1 MKAFVSLATAMGKGF
16 LRDKMALFF
25 ALLFP
30 LMFLVLFGGLF
41 SDQGV
46 PKSSVVQVGDVALLD
61 NAPKAAQEAYDDV
74 LDISRADDLDDAIS
88 DVREGDAQAVIT
100 QEGNTIHLD
109 YSAADQVRAGT
120 LQGVLQSI
128 VQSANV
134 HATGQP
140 PRFELT
146 TDQVEDD
153 SLTTVQYLTPGL
165 LGWAIAMGA
174 TFGAAANLVVWRRN
188 GMLRRLR
195 LAPIP
200 TSSIVCSRVAVS
212 IGIAA
217 VQTVIF
223 ILVASVFFGL
233 QMSGGAWLSIPLLV
247 CGTLAFMAIGLFAGS
262 ISKTEEGATGLAN
275 FIILPMAFL
284 SGSFFP
290 LDGAPGWLQALSQI
304 FPLKHLN
311 EGMLDVMVRGESA
324 DAIVLPCVILLAI
337 AAVLAGIS
345 AKLFRWDAN

>member
-1 MKAFVSLATAMGKGF
+1 MKAFASLAVAMGKGF

-25 ALLFP
+25 SILFP

-41 SDQGV
+41 GDQGV
-46 PKSSVVQVGDVALLD
+46 SKSSVVQVGEVALLD
-61 NAPKAAQEAYDDV
+61 EMPKAAQDSYEDV
-74 LDISRADDLDDAIS
+74 LDISKSDDLESAIA
-88 DVREGDAQAVIT
+88 DVRDGDADAVIT
-100 QEGNTIHLD
+100 QEGDTVHVD
-109 YSAADQVRAGT
+109 YTAADQVRAGT

-134 HATGQP
+134 HATGESP
-140 PRFELT
+140 AFSLET
-146 TDQVEDD
+146 EQVEDE
-153 SLTTVQYLTPGL
+153 SLSVVQYLTPGL

-174 TFGAAANLVVWRRN
+174 TFGAAANLVVWRKN

-212 IGIAA
+212 LGIAT

-223 ILVASVFFGL
+223 IVVATAFFDL
-233 QMSGGAWLSIPLLV
+233 QMSGTAWLSIPLLV
-247 CGTLAFMAIGLFAGS
+247 CGTLSFMAIGLFAGS
-262 ISKTEEGATGLAN
+262 ISKTEEGATGLSN

-290 LDGAPGWLQALSQI
+290 LDDAPGWLQTFSEI

-324 DAIVLPCVILLAI
+324 AAIVIPCAVLLGI
-337 AAVLAGIS
+337 AAVLTAIS
-345 AKLFRWDAN
+345 AKLFRWDAT

>member
-1 MKAFVSLATAMGKGF
+1 MTAFVSLAVAMGKGF

-25 ALLFP
+25 AILFP

-41 SDQGV
+41 GDQGA
-46 PKSSVVQVGDVALLD
+46 PKSSVIQVGDVALLD
-61 NAPKAAQEAYDDV
+61 EMPKSARASIEDV
-74 LDISRADDLDDAIS
+74 LDVSKSDDLDDAIS
-88 DVREGDAQAVIT
+88 DVREGDADAVIT
-100 QEGNTIHLD
+100 QDGNKIHVD

-134 HATGQP
+134 QATGEP
-140 PRFELT
+140 PTFSLE

-174 TFGAAANLVVWRRN
+174 TFGAAANLVVWRKN

-195 LAPIP
+195 LSPIP

-212 IGIAA
+212 LGIAA
-217 VQTVIF
+217 VQTAIF
-223 ILVASVFFGL
+223 IVVASVFFDL
-233 QMSGGAWLSIPLLV
+233 QMSGGAWLIVPLLV
-247 CGTLAFMAIGLFAGS
+247 CGTLSFMAIGLLAGS

-275 FIILPMAFL
+275 FVILPMAFL

-290 LDGAPGWLQALSQI
+290 LDSAPGWLQSLSQI

-311 EGMLDVMVRGESA
+311 EGMLDVMVRGEGA
-324 DAIVLPCVILLAI
+324 GAIVLPCVILLAI
-337 AAVLAGIS
+337 AAVLAAIS
-345 AKLFRWDAN
+345 AKLFRWDAT